1 MESPVGRGTRWS
13 LNPQVHNVLRETLAV
28 LSQSQALPRGPPP
41 GVSRSASST
50 HGSTEARAQPGAP
63 AAVLRAGRWGSGL
76 RCAVWT
82 SRPGVVGA
90 LLPAPALGKWLTQE
104 GPLEEQGFKVLYLC
118 NRIPCLGPA
127 AGHLVSYIPAQAD
140 ELHTPPPGS
149 PPLCSQQLTAAL
161 PAHRSARL
169 GQGCAHSPSQR
180 CA

>member
-50 HGSTEARAQPGAP
+50 EAQRPGHSRAPLQQC
-63 AAVLRAGRWGSGL
+63 SGL
-76 RCAVWT
+76 AAGGRGCAVWT